1 MTRTRVRASNR
12 LDVDVAVVQ
21 GVHVFVK
28 GMDVD
33 KPMGEIKVNTPP
45 ERDCLA
51 SMAISC
57 SRFEVLKASNSTSCK
72 QLRSIII

>member
-1 MTRTRVRASNR
+1 MTRMRVRASNR

-28 GMDVD
+28 GVDVD
-33 KPMGEIKVNTPP
+33 KPMGEIKVNAPP
-45 ERDCLA
+45 ERDCLV

-57 SRFEVLKASNSTSCK
+57 SRFEVVKASNRTSCK
-72 QLRSIII
+72 WLRSILI